1 MSLKGI
7 MLADAMLSLM
17 AGGDLPYKG
26 NPYLAPPTDRRWK
39 ERKPKDGKPKT
50 RAVYYYDDKGNL
62 RRRKEKL

>member
-17 AGGDLPYKG
+17 AGGDLPYKE
-26 NPYLAPPTDRRWK
+26 NPYLALPTDRRWK
-39 ERKPKDGKPKT
+39 ERKSKDGKPKT